1 MTRQAMPTQRAVSF
15 WVLAPQRN
23 TTIPAIAIVTRQ
35 VARGVTGV
43 VS

>member
-1 MTRQAMPTQRAVSF
+1 MPTHRAASF
-15 WVLAPQRN
+15 WVLAPHMN

-35 VARGVTGV
+35 VASGVTAV